1 MEYIAIEGGHKL
13 KGRVAINGAKNAILP
28 LLCASVLCD
37 GESKFTRVP
46 ELSDVRLACGVLES
60 LGLTASLEN
69 GSVTVV
75 NRGEIGREIPRELM
89 GGMRGTFMFLGAMLA
104 RAKNAV
110 VYLPGGCRLGS
121 RPVDIHLDA
130 LRALGARFESEGGCI
145 TASLPRGRFVGNDV
159 RLRFPSV
166 GATENALFAAALAR
180 GRTRIIGAAREPEIC
195 DVARYLRSC
204 GAKIE
209 GEGSDIITVYGV
221 EALMGCAHETAP
233 DRIEAATLI
242 AATAVTGGETELD
255 GACEADLGAA
265 AGVFRSCGVVLE
277 VFGSGLRVRADNTL
291 KGCGEVECAPFPR
304 FATDIGP
311 LLAAMMC
318 FAEGTSEIRDR
329 VFENRYGCAGGLRSL
344 GADIKADGRSVTI
357 NGRKSLR
364 GGTARA
370 GDLRGAAALVCAAL
384 GCSETSKIY
393 GTEHLDRGYAALER
407 KLSLLGASA
416 HREREED

>member
-13 KGRVAINGAKNAILP
+13 KGRVEINGAKNAILP

-37 GESKFTRVP
+37 GVSNFTRVP

-60 LGLTASLEN
+60 LGLAANFEN
-69 GSVTVV
+69 GAITVI

-110 VYLPGGCRLGS
+110 VYLPGGCRLGL

-145 TASLPRGRFVGNDV
+145 TASLPRGRFAGNDV

-166 GATENALFAAALAR
+166 GATENALFAAALAN
-180 GRTRIIGAAREPEIC
+180 GRSRIIGAAREPEIC

-209 GEGSDIITVYGV
+209 GEGSDIITVYGA
-221 EALMGCAHETAP
+221 EALTGCAHETAP
-233 DRIEAATLI
+233 DRIEAATII
-242 AATAVTGGETELD
+242 AATAVTHGETELV

-265 AGVFRSCGVVLE
+265 AEVFKKCGVQLDE
-277 VFGSGLRVRADNTL
+277 IGSGLRVRARERL
-291 KGCGEVECAPFPR
+291 KCCGKVECAPFPR

-318 FAEGTSEIRDR
+318 FAEGKSEIRDR
-329 VFENRYGCAGGLRSL
+329 VFENRYGCSRGLRAL
-344 GADIKADGRSVTI
+344 GADINADGRSVSI
-357 NGRKSLR
+357 NGKKSLS
-364 GGTARA
+364 GGTASA
-370 GDLRGAAALVCAAL
+370 GDLRGAAALVCTAL
-384 GCSETSKIY
+384 GCVGVSKIY

-407 KLSLLGASA
+407 KLSSLGASA
-416 HREREED
+416 RREED